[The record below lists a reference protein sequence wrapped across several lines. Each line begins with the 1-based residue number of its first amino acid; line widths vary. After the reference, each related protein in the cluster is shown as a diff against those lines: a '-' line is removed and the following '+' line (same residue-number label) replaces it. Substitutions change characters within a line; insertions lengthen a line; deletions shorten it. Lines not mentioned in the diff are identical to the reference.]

1 METEPQTCSVNIMR
15 IGIEISPGELLDKVS
30 ILEIKNE
37 RIQDQDKLGH
47 VRREM
52 ETLNR
57 SRSEFVSES
66 DAIAALYAELKTI
79 NEQLWVIEDDIRLL
93 EKASDFGE
101 AFIALA
107 RSVYITNDRRAGV
120 KRAIDELLN
129 SDIGEVKSYA

>member
-1 METEPQTCSVNIMR
+1 MR

-37 RIQDQDKLGH
+37 RIQDEDKLGH

-129 SDIGEVKSYA
+129 SAGGAGKSSA

>member
-1 METEPQTCSVNIMR
+1 MR